1 MSQPHVLVFVQQGQ
15 RWIWQFDA
23 STVQEALRDCG
34 KQAADRSND
43 FCWFAA
49 AVVCVQMRRMVAQN
63 LSQVLVAS
71 TTGGIAVSRDVVLPC
86 ER

>member
-23 STVQEALRDCG
+23 STVQAALRDCG
-34 KQAADRSND
+34 TQAADQAND
-43 FCWFAA
+43 FCWYAA
-49 AVVCVQMRRMVAQN
+49 AVVSRQMRRMVAEN

-71 TTGGIAVSRDVVLPC
+71 TTGGIAVSRDVALPC